1 MMAAMVVMTLVM
13 VGLVWI
19 CGVATGAVGMGLW
32 LLHILNKTTEDYI
45 KKAQKD
51 IEDLMGGEEWKKG
64 KDDPQKP
71 QKGLSDEDYRKLLGE

>member
-32 LLHILNKTTEDYI
+32 LLHVLNKTTEDYI

-64 KDDPQKP
+64 KKDEP